1 MHKSLIIS
9 FSSGQTCMQLVLGLK
24 STFKLKQLYLKT
36 SCSEAWSKEVFSKA
50 VMKPFSI
57 GALGCGWLF
66 LRLFSE
72 ENRFFWTKGFSEA
85 IEEMLSLRCA
95 ASCWIWRHWHSYK
108 AITFYPS
115 HFSVESVFFLWG
127 GKKKRRKK
135 TTFPLFF
142 WKRRGKKKTPL
153 KRASSNF

>member
-127 GKKKRRKK
+127 KKKKEERKPHFLCFSEK
-135 TTFPLFF
+135 
-142 WKRRGKKKTPL
+142 GGEKKKTPL
-153 KRASSNF
+153 KRVSSNF